1 MFILQSLKNIY
12 LFGPHVF
19 ALGSER
25 HDLFV
30 LSVQKLDFDPSVVW
44 VAQVP
49 GHIQRFPGLDKG
61 RAVGVLLH
69 AARQYSSAIAAI
81 TIIRGGFLPAARRL
95 GLGLL

>member
-44 VAQVP
+44 VPQVP
-49 GHIQRFPGLDKG
+49 GDIEGFPGLDKG
-61 RAVGVLLH
+61 RPVGVLLH
-69 AARQYSSAIAAI
+69 ATRQNSSAKATI
-81 TIIRGGFLPAARRL
+81 THNSPIYDEYQTQ
-95 GLGLL
+95 